1 MHSPEAP
8 FVTNPSFL
16 ATLNLMPKRLPPA
29 RIEDVVDGAKLR
41 SQLTAAAL
49 DHIGQESAA
58 RARALDLLH
67 GALFRGRMIA
77 KDRLNDGAGGHETAA
92 LLCQVADEVITALYA
107 YTTTHVFRS
116 RNPTEGERFALVAV
130 GGYGRGQM
138 APSSDIDLLFLRSYK
153 ETPWSE
159 SVTEFMLYMLWDMSL
174 KVGHASRTIDEC
186 LRLAKEDHT
195 VQTALLEAR
204 FLAGDRELFEG
215 FKTRFRK
222 DVVEPGHRAF
232 VAAKLKERDE
242 RHTRAGAS
250 RYLVEPN
257 IKEGKGGLRDLHTLL
272 WIQKNLHGWTDPFE
286 YARTGSFTRE
296 EIAIGMRA
304 SEFFWRVRCHLH
316 FLTGRPE
323 ERLTFDVQPELARRL
338 DFGERGGTPA
348 VERFMKRYFLAAKDV
363 GILTRVMSAKLEAD
377 NAKRIPTGLSRFMS
391 GGKRV
396 KVDAEG
402 FKVESG
408 RLAAESSAVFDE
420 DPVNLLRVFRIADA
434 RDLDVHPDALADVTR
449 RLKKITPAVRADP
462 DAQEVF
468 LQIAASPNNPAAV
481 LRLMNEAGVLGR
493 FLPEFGRIVAQ
504 MQFNMYHHYTVDE
517 HTLRAIEVI
526 SDIEKG
532 RCATEHP
539 LATSIFP
546 KIVNRRALYMAMML
560 HDTGKGI
567 GDQQEEG
574 EKTAMSA
581 CARLGMPQEEVELVG
596 WLVRHHLEMSDTAQK
611 RDIGDPRTVAKFA
624 ESIGTLERL
633 RLLLV
638 LTVADIRAVGPGVWN
653 GWKGQLLRDL
663 YRLTEAAFHGG
674 RTDEVGVRERLA
686 DQALEI
692 KTELI
697 AAAKPGPRLVQW
709 LDTLDDAYW
718 LSFDREALRWH
729 VEAASAFLSGG
740 GDALGVH
747 VAARAMPKKGVTEML
762 VHARDRPGLFAS
774 LAAALA
780 AGGADVSDAR
790 VHTTR
795 DGQAF
800 DVFSIL
806 DAEGAPFGGDDPRV
820 LQRLVARVQA
830 AAEGAPQPAPGKRP
844 VQRRAAAFTIEPWAR
859 IDNDLSRTATVIEV
873 SGRDRPGLLAS
884 LAQVLADAE
893 ASIVSAHID
902 AYGERVADVFYVTES
917 GGAQITDPARIALLQ
932 HRLTE
937 ALRESEP
944 DAPVDPARQRLAVA
958 KASTGR

>member
-1 MHSPEAP
+1 MRQ
-8 FVTNPSFL
+8 
-16 ATLNLMPKRLPPA
+16 RLSPA
-29 RIEDVVDGAKLR
+29 RIEDVVDGVKLR

-58 RARALDLLH
+58 RGRALDLLH

-77 KDRLNDGAGGHETAA
+77 KDRLQDGATGHETAA
-92 LLCQVADEVITALYA
+92 LLCQVADEVITALYDF
-107 YTTTHVFRS
+107 TTTHVFRA
-116 RNPTEGERFALVAV
+116 RNPTEGERFAIVAV

-174 KVGHASRTIDEC
+174 KVGHASRTVEEC

-204 FLAGDRELFEG
+204 FLSGDRGLFDA
-215 FKTRFRK
+215 FKARFRK
-222 DVVEPGHRAF
+222 DVVEPGHNAF

-242 RHTRAGAS
+242 RHKRAGAS

-257 IKEGKGGLRDLHTLL
+257 IKEGKGGLRDLHTLF
-272 WIQKNLHGWTDPFE
+272 WIQKHLHGWDDPFD
-286 YARTGSFTRE
+286 YVRTGMFTRE
-296 EIAIGMRA
+296 EIALGMRA

-338 DFGERGGTPA
+338 GFGERRDNPA

-363 GILTRVMSAKLEAD
+363 GILTRIMSAKLEAD
-377 NAKRIPTGLSRFMS
+377 HAKRKPTGLSRFIS
-391 GGKRV
+391 NNAQRV
-396 KVDAEG
+396 IVDVDG
-402 FKVESG
+402 FKVDSG
-408 RLAAESSAVFDE
+408 RLNAVSPSVFDE
-420 DPVNLLRVFRIADA
+420 DTVNLLRVFRIADA
-434 RDLDVHPDALADVTR
+434 RDLDIHPDALANVTR
-449 RLKKITPAVRADP
+449 RLKKITPAVRANP
-462 DAQEVF
+462 DAQTLF
-468 LQIAASPNNPAAV
+468 LQVAASPNSPAAA
-481 LRLMNEAGVLGR
+481 LRLMSETGVLGR

-532 RCATEHP
+532 RCAAEHP
-539 LATSIFP
+539 LATAIFP
-546 KIVNRRALYMAMML
+546 KIVNRRALYLAMLL

-574 EKTAMSA
+574 EKTAMAA
-581 CARLGMPQEEVELVG
+581 CGRLGLPKEEVELVG
-596 WLVRHHLEMSDTAQK
+596 WLVRHHLLMSDVAQK
-611 RDIGDPRTVAKFA
+611 RDIGDPRTVATFA
-624 ESIGTLERL
+624 ETVGTLERL

-663 YRLTEAAFHGG
+663 YRLTEAAYHGG

-692 KTELI
+692 KTELV
-697 AAAKPGPRLVQW
+697 AAMKPAPRLVQW

-740 GDALGVH
+740 GDEKGVH
-747 VAARAMPKKGVTEML
+747 VAARAMPKKGVTELL
-762 VHARDRPGLFAS
+762 VHAQDRPGLFAS

-806 DAEGAPFGGDDPRV
+806 DAEGAPFGATDTGV
-820 LQRLVARVQA
+820 LDRLVARVKS
-830 AAEGAPQPAPGKRP
+830 AAEGAPQPLQARKP
-844 VQRRAAAFTIEPWAR
+844 VQRRAAAFAIEPWAR
-859 IDNDLSRTATVIEV
+859 VDNDISRTATVIEV
-873 SGRDRPGLLAS
+873 SGRDRPGLLAA
-884 LAQVLADAE
+884 LAQVLADAQ
-893 ASIVSAHID
+893 ASITSAHID
-902 AYGERVADVFYVTES
+902 AYGERVADVFYVTEPD
-917 GGAQITDPARIALLQ
+917 GAQIADPARMMLLQ

-937 ALRESEP
+937 VLRENEP
-944 DAPVDPARQRLAVA
+944 DAPADPARQRLAVA
-958 KASTGR
+958 PASTAR

>member
-1 MHSPEAP
+1 
-8 FVTNPSFL
+8 
-16 ATLNLMPKRLPPA
+16 MPQRLPPA
-29 RIEDVVDGAKLR
+29 RIEDVVDGVKLR

-49 DHIGQESAA
+49 GHIGEESAA

-77 KDRLNDGAGGHETAA
+77 KDRLGDGAGGHETAA
-92 LLCQVADEVITALYA
+92 LLCQVADEVITALYDF
-107 YTTTHVFRS
+107 TTTHVFRA
-116 RNPTEGERFALVAV
+116 RNPTEGERFAVVAV

-174 KVGHASRTIDEC
+174 KVGHASRTLDEC
-186 LRLAKEDHT
+186 MRLAREDHT

-204 FLAGDRELFEG
+204 FLAGDRELFDT
-215 FKTRFRK
+215 FVVRYRK
-222 DVVEPGHRAF
+222 EVLDPGHRAF

-257 IKEGKGGLRDLHTLL
+257 IKEGKGGLRDLHTLF
-272 WIQKNLHGWTDPFE
+272 WIQRHRHGWVDPFA
-286 YARTGSFTRE
+286 YMPTGIFTRE
-296 EIAIGMRA
+296 EIALGMRA

-338 DFGERGGTPA
+338 GFGERNGVPA

-363 GILTRVMSAKLEAD
+363 GTLTRIMSAKLEAD
-377 NAKRIPTGLSRFMS
+377 DAKKKPTGLSRFISNGMS
-391 GGKRV
+391 RPRV
-396 KVDAEG
+396 AADG
-402 FKVESG
+402 FRVESG
-408 RLAAESSAVFDE
+408 RLTAETPQIFDN
-420 DPVNLLRVFRIADA
+420 DPVNLLRIFRVADA
-434 RDLDVHPDALADVTR
+434 RDLDLHPDALAEITR
-449 RLKKITPAVRADP
+449 RLKRITPAVREDP
-462 DAQEVF
+462 DAQLLF
-468 LQIAASPNNPAAV
+468 LQIAASPNSPAAT

-517 HTLRAIEVI
+517 HTLRAVEVI

-539 LATSIFP
+539 LATAIFP
-546 KIVNRRALYMAMML
+546 KIVNRRALYMAMLL

-574 EKTAMSA
+574 EKTAMAA
-581 CARLGMPQEEVELVG
+581 CARLGMPREEVELVG
-596 WLVRHHLEMSDTAQK
+596 WLVRHHLLMSDVAQK
-611 RDIGDPRTVAKFA
+611 RDIGDPRTVASFA
-624 ESIGTLERL
+624 EIVGTLERL

-638 LTVADIRAVGPGVWN
+638 LTIADIRAVGPGVWN

-663 YRLTEAAFHGG
+663 YRLAEAAFHGG

-686 DQALEI
+686 DQAFEI
-692 KTELI
+692 KTELV
-697 AAAKPGPRLVQW
+697 ATMKPVPRLVQW

-729 VEAASAFLSGG
+729 VEAASTFLSAGG
-740 GDALGVH
+740 EADGVH
-747 VAARAMPKKGVTEML
+747 VVARAMPNRGVTELL
-762 VHARDRPGLFAS
+762 VHAQDRPGLFAS
-774 LAAALA
+774 LAASLA

-800 DVFSIL
+800 DVFSLL
-806 DAEGAPFGGDDPRV
+806 DAEGAPFGASDPHV
-820 LQRLVARVQA
+820 LQRLVTRVKA
-830 AAEGAPQPAPGKRP
+830 AAGGAPQATLARRP
-844 VQRRAAAFTIEPWAR
+844 VQRRAAAFAIEPWAR
-859 IDNDLSRTATVIEV
+859 IDNDLSREATVVEV
-873 SGRDRPGLLAS
+873 SGRDRPGLLAA
-884 LAQVLADAE
+884 LAQVLADAKV
-893 ASIVSAHID
+893 SITSAHID
-902 AYGERVADVFYVTES
+902 AYGERVADVFYVTEHD
-917 GGAQITDPARIALLQ
+917 GAQVTDPARIALLQ
-932 HRLTE
+932 TRLTD
-937 ALRESEP
+937 ALRENEP
-944 DAPVDPARQRLAVA
+944 DAPADPARRSLAVA
-958 KASTGR
+958 PASTGR

>member
-1 MHSPEAP
+1 M
-8 FVTNPSFL
+8 T
-16 ATLNLMPKRLPPA
+16 KRLPPA
-29 RIEDVVDGAKLR
+29 RIEDVVDGVKLR
-41 SQLTAAAL
+41 NQLTAAAL
-49 DHIGQESAA
+49 DHIGAESAT

-77 KDRLNDGAGGHETAA
+77 KDRLSDGAGGHETAQI
-92 LLCQVADEVITALYA
+92 LCQVADEVITALYDF
-107 YTTTHVFRS
+107 TTTHVFRS

-174 KVGHASRTIDEC
+174 KVGHASRTVDEC
-186 LRLAKEDHT
+186 LRLAKDDHT

-204 FLAGDRELFEG
+204 FLAGDRDLFDK
-215 FKTRFRK
+215 FVARFRK
-222 DVVEPGHRAF
+222 EVVEPGHKTF
-232 VAAKLKERDE
+232 VAAKLKERDD
-242 RHTRAGAS
+242 RHARAGAS

-257 IKEGKGGLRDLHTLL
+257 VKEGKGGLRDLHTLF
-272 WIQKNLHGWTDPFE
+272 WIQRHRYGWADPFD
-286 YARTGSFTRE
+286 YARTGVLTHA
-296 EIAIGMRA
+296 EIAMGMRA

-316 FLTGRPE
+316 FLTGRAE

-338 DFGERGGTPA
+338 GFGERRDNPA

-363 GILTRVMSAKLEAD
+363 GILTRIMSAKLEAGHD
-377 NAKRIPTGLSRFMS
+377 KKKPTGLSRFMP
-391 GGKRV
+391 GGASRI
-396 KVDAEG
+396 KVDAAG
-402 FKVESG
+402 FRTDSG
-408 RLAAESSAVFDE
+408 RLAAESAAVFDE

-449 RLKKITPAVRADP
+449 RLKKITPAVRANP
-462 DAQEVF
+462 DAQALF
-468 LQIAASPNNPAAV
+468 LQVAASPNHPAAA
-481 LRLMNEAGVLGR
+481 LRLMNETGVLGK

-532 RCATEHP
+532 RCAAEHP

-546 KIVNRRALYMAMML
+546 KIVNRRALYLAMLL

-574 EKTAMSA
+574 EKTAMTA
-581 CARLGMPQEEVELVG
+581 CTRLGLPREEVELVG
-596 WLVRHHLEMSDTAQK
+596 WLVRHHLVMSDVAQK
-611 RDIGDPRTVAKFA
+611 RDIGDPRTVATFA
-624 ESIGTLERL
+624 ETVGTLERL

-638 LTVADIRAVGPGVWN
+638 LTIADIRAVGPTVWN

-686 DQALEI
+686 DQALET
-692 KTELI
+692 K
-697 AAAKPGPRLVQW
+697 AAVVAATKPSPRLVQW

-718 LSFDREALRWH
+718 LSFDCEALAWH
-729 VEAASAFLSGG
+729 VEAASQFIAEG
-740 GDALGVH
+740 GDEKGVH
-747 VAARAMPKKGVTEML
+747 VAARAMPKKGVTEIL
-762 VHARDRPGLFAS
+762 VHAQDRAGLFAA

-790 VHTTR
+790 VHTSR

-806 DAEGAPFGGDDPRV
+806 DIEGRAFAADDPHL
-820 LQRLVARVQA
+820 LQRLVARVKA
-830 AAEGAPQPAPGKRP
+830 AAEGEPQAPVAKKP
-844 VQRRAAAFTIEPWAR
+844 VQRRAAAFAIEPWAR
-859 IDNDLSRTATVIEV
+859 IDNDVSRTATVIEV
-873 SGRDRPGLLAS
+873 SGRDRPGLLAE
-884 LAQVLADAE
+884 LAQVLADART
-893 ASIVSAHID
+893 SIVSAHID
-902 AYGERVADVFYVTES
+902 AYGERVADVFYVTEPD
-917 GGAQITDPARIALLQ
+917 GAQITDPARIAQLTL
-932 HRLTE
+932 RLTE

-944 DAPVDPARQRLAVA
+944 DAPQDPARQRLAVA

>member
-1 MHSPEAP
+1 
-8 FVTNPSFL
+8 
-16 ATLNLMPKRLPPA
+16 MPHRLSPA
-29 RIEDVVDGAKLR
+29 RIENVVDGVKLR

-49 DHIGQESAA
+49 DHIGQEGAT

-77 KDRLNDGAGGHETAA
+77 KERLEDGARGHETAG
-92 LLCQVADEVITALYA
+92 LLCQVADEVITALYDF
-107 YTTTHVFRS
+107 TTTHVFRA

-130 GGYGRGQM
+130 GGYGRGQL

-174 KVGHASRTIDEC
+174 KVGHASRTVDEC
-186 LRLAKEDHT
+186 LRLARDDHT

-204 FLAGDRELFEG
+204 FVAGDRSLFDT
-215 FKTRFRK
+215 FVARYRK
-222 DVVEPGHRAF
+222 EVLDPGHRAF

-257 IKEGKGGLRDLHTLL
+257 IKEGKGGLRDLHTLF
-272 WIQKNLHGWTDPFE
+272 WIQRHKHGWADP
-286 YARTGSFTRE
+286 YAYVGTGMLTRE
-296 EIAIGMRA
+296 ETALGMRA

-316 FLTGRPE
+316 FLTGRAE
-323 ERLTFDVQPELARRL
+323 ERLTFDVQPEMARRL
-338 DFGERGGTPA
+338 GFGERRDNPA

-363 GILTRVMSAKLEAD
+363 GTLTRIMSAKLEAK
-377 NAKRIPTGLSRFMS
+377 NAKRKPTGLSRFIS
-391 GGKRV
+391 NGSQRQR
-396 KVDAEG
+396 VDADG
-402 FKVESG
+402 FRVEAG
-408 RLAAESSAVFDE
+408 RLAAESAAIFDA
-420 DPVNLLRVFRIADA
+420 DPVNLLRIFRIADA
-434 RDLDVHPDALADVTR
+434 RDLDIHPDALADVTR
-449 RLKKITPAVRADP
+449 RLKKITPAVRANP
-462 DAQEVF
+462 GAQSLF
-468 LQIAASPNNPAAV
+468 LQIAASPNSPAAV

-517 HTLRAIEVI
+517 HTLRAVEVI

-539 LATSIFP
+539 LATAIFP
-546 KIVNRRALYMAMML
+546 KIVNRRALYLAMLL

-574 EKTAMSA
+574 EKTAMAA
-581 CARLGMPQEEVELVG
+581 CARLGMPHEEVALVG
-596 WLVRHHLEMSDTAQK
+596 WLVRHHLLMSDVAQK
-611 RDIGDPRTVAKFA
+611 RDIGDPRTVATFA
-624 ESIGTLERL
+624 EAVGTLEHL

-692 KTELI
+692 KTELVE
-697 AAAKPGPRLVQW
+697 ALKPSPRLVQW

-729 VEAASAFLSGG
+729 VEAASAFLSAG
-740 GDALGVH
+740 GDEKGVH
-747 VAARAMPKKGVTEML
+747 VAARAMPKRGVTEIL
-762 VHARDRPGLFAS
+762 VHAQDRPGLFAS

-800 DVFSIL
+800 DVFSVL
-806 DAEGAPFGGDDPRV
+806 DSEGAPFGASDPRV
-820 LQRLVARVQA
+820 LERLVARVTA
-830 AAEGAPQPAPGKRP
+830 AAGGAPQAPLTRKP
-844 VQRRAAAFTIEPWAR
+844 VQRRATAFAIEPWAR
-859 IDNDLSRTATVIEV
+859 VDNELSREATVIEV
-873 SGRDRPGLLAS
+873 SGRDRPGLLAA
-884 LAQVLADAE
+884 LAQTLADTQV
-893 ASIVSAHID
+893 SVISAHID
-902 AYGERVADVFYVTES
+902 AYGERVADVFYVTEPD
-917 GGAQITDPARIALLQ
+917 GGQVLDPARIALLQ
-932 HRLTE
+932 NRLIE
-937 ALRESEP
+937 ALRENEP
-944 DAPVDPARQRLAVA
+944 DAPADPARQRLAVA